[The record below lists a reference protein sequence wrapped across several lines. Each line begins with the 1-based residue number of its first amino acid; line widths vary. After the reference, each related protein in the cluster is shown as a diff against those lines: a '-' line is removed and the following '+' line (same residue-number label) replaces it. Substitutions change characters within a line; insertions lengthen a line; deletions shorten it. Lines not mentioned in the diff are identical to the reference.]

1 MGTAAGP
8 MFKPDGTPNP
18 TPDWVV
24 GVCLDFDGDDER
36 LKTPLTVRTADCTR
50 DCIRVPN
57 DFKLKPPLAV
67 VDLLEPAE
75 QKII

>member
-36 LKTPLTVRTADCTR
+36 LKTPLTVRTAD
-50 DCIRVPN
+50 
-57 DFKLKPPLAV
+57 
-67 VDLLEPAE
+67 
-75 QKII
+75 